1 MRSLG
6 NEEDGGNTSEMP
18 GGAIVAGYTAA
29 APRESQSQASHG
41 QAGRSI
47 H

>member
-1 MRSLG
+1 MWSLG
-6 NEEDGGNTSEMP
+6 NEEHGGNTSELP
-18 GGAIVAGYTAA
+18 GGAIVAGSMAA
-29 APRESQSQASHG
+29 SPRGSQSQASHG